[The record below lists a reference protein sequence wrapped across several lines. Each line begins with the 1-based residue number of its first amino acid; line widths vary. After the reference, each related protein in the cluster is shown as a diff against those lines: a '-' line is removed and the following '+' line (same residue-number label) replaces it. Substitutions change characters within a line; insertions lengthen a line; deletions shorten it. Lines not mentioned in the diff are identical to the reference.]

1 MYGYLLKRIFL
12 VSLIS
17 WIVAVPLCASNVK
30 NGELNLS
37 TIHLTTNFTLQGP
50 WQYYP
55 GDFLSARQ
63 MQELPEHDKKFVRLP
78 SRWNNHRHY
87 PEKLSNFGCM
97 TYYLRI
103 IVDPS
108 VVGQVAGIKFY
119 TVSSAYKV
127 YVNNELLVT
136 KGQPSR
142 SEQGFESDRSAHLL
156 HFTIETDT
164 LHLVLHV
171 SNFSLKNYGGV
182 AQPIVFGSIEE
193 IEKRNFVNY
202 FETLFFS
209 SAFFILLFLHLLIY
223 LIRGREITHIQIAL
237 ISVLFMLKILT
248 ENEHILL
255 KFSSWMNLTIEYKLW
270 NATLLIFPVL
280 LNFTQRIFPDDIP
293 RKIAYLA
300 YTVFAIMLI
309 LIFFLPLQL
318 LSSISHFLVLPPFIG
333 IIYLFIVLIKAM
345 IKKRKD
351 ALIYFAALF
360 IMFLGFINDIFYVTD
375 LYRTSL
381 QAHIGGLVFLT
392 IQTWIV
398 ISRYTRSYEQLALL
412 KNELQN
418 VNHNLESLIEK
429 RTVEL
434 KTAVTQLEKA
444 NKNQDLILTTIS
456 HDLMNIFNNLRFFS
470 NDLLHRHKLKPEIGT
485 DLERINNNADN
496 GLNILNN
503 ILEWRSAQEN
513 QRSKQV
519 KILHLTKILKECIAQ
534 HSDLIALKSVNI
546 KLEIDDSL
554 HFWCDYTQ
562 LFTIL
567 RNLLSNAL
575 KFSNTNGTI
584 IISNQ
589 ISANRVT
596 LSIQDYGIGMPDWIT
611 NNVFTLR
618 KDKKR
623 EGTMGEKGS
632 GIGLILTR
640 DLVENNQGTIR
651 IESQQGEW
659 TRVSISFTAAI
670 KE

>member
-1 MYGYLLKRIFL
+1 
-12 VSLIS
+12 
-17 WIVAVPLCASNVK
+17 
-30 NGELNLS
+30 
-37 TIHLTTNFTLQGP
+37 
-50 WQYYP
+50 
-55 GDFLSARQ
+55 
-63 MQELPEHDKKFVRLP
+63 
-78 SRWNNHRHY
+78 
-87 PEKLSNFGCM
+87 
-97 TYYLRI
+97 
-103 IVDPS
+103 
-108 VVGQVAGIKFY
+108 
-119 TVSSAYKV
+119 
-127 YVNNELLVT
+127 
-136 KGQPSR
+136 
-142 SEQGFESDRSAHLL
+142 
-156 HFTIETDT
+156 
-164 LHLVLHV
+164 
-171 SNFSLKNYGGV
+171 
-182 AQPIVFGSIEE
+182 
-193 IEKRNFVNY
+193 
-202 FETLFFS
+202 
-209 SAFFILLFLHLLIY
+209 
-223 LIRGREITHIQIAL
+223 
-237 ISVLFMLKILT
+237 
-248 ENEHILL
+248 
-255 KFSSWMNLTIEYKLW
+255 
-270 NATLLIFPVL
+270 
-280 LNFTQRIFPDDIP
+280 
-293 RKIAYLA
+293 
-300 YTVFAIMLI
+300 
-309 LIFFLPLQL
+309 
-318 LSSISHFLVLPPFIG
+318 
-333 IIYLFIVLIKAM
+333 M

-485 DLERINNNADN
+485 DLERINNNAEN

-503 ILEWRSAQEN
+503 ILEWRSSQEN

-534 HSDLIALKSVNI
+534 HSDIIALKSVNI

-554 HFWCDYTQ
+554 HFWCDYNQ

-567 RNLLSNAL
+567 RNILSNAL
-575 KFSNTNGTI
+575 KFSNTNGTLT
-584 IISNQ
+584 ISNQ

-596 LSIQDYGIGMPDWIT
+596 ICMQDDGIGMPEWIT

-659 TRVSISFTAAI
+659 TRVSISFSAAT